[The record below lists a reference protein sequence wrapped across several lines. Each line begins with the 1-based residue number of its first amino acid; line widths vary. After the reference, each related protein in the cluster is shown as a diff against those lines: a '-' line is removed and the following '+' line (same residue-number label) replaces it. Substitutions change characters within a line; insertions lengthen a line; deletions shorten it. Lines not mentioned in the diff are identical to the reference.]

1 MKKLLVASAILLLS
15 GCQSLSNEK
24 LENSVIGDWQIESVM
39 GTPVVDSPASLKFA
53 VDGRVTGNNSCNNFF
68 GQYGV
73 EGNDIK
79 LTAKGS
85 TRMMCPESMMRQA
98 NSIDRAMPLI
108 ATAKMNMGQ
117 LELRDVTGKTVLVL
131 NKL

>member
-1 MKKLLVASAILLLS
+1 MNKLMVASAILLLS

-39 GTPVVDSPASLKFA
+39 GTPVVDSPASLKFSI
-53 VDGRVTGNNSCNNFF
+53 DGRVTGNNSCNNFF
-68 GQYGV
+68 GLYGV

-108 ATAKMNMGQ
+108 ATAEMNMGQ